1 MSFNHSGKSPEA
13 KPHAPYEYSNSRPF
27 SVFGLAAVASLGAL
41 SVVGGAWTVLEQAT
55 SSEGIAGPPDLK
67 LVVDAIGGHGQ
78 SIVSASEV
86 QASETHESEGGLSGE
101 DADNEQAVNDPV

>member
-1 MSFNHSGKSPEA
+1 MSLKHSGKSPEA

-27 SVFGLAAVASLGAL
+27 TVFGLAALASLGAL
-41 SVVGGAWTVLEQAT
+41 SVVGGAWAVLEQAT
-55 SSEGIAGPPDLK
+55 SSEGIGSPPDLK
-67 LVVDAIGGHGQ
+67 LVVSAIGDHG
-78 SIVSASEV
+78 IVSASEV